1 MNERPTITRYTAPP
15 TKFEVQPRGTLCVVI
30 KNDEG
35 TEKELYMQTS
45 HNSED
50 PVWMSARE
58 LLVESFS
65 EYLTVPQFISNLMDL
80 RERKL
85 SVKNLTDYNQSDPG
99 ALKPQDP

>member
-1 MNERPTITRYTAPP
+1 MRPTITRYTAPP
-15 TKFEVQPRGTLCVVI
+15 NKFEVQPRGTLCVVI

-50 PVWMSARE
+50 PIWMSARE
-58 LLVESFS
+58 LLVESFG
-65 EYLTVPQFISNLMDL
+65 EYLTEPQFVHNLMDL

-85 SVKNLTDYNQSDPG
+85 SVKSLTDYTKTDPE
-99 ALKPQDP
+99 AFKPQDP